1 MRVLIVESKRERAEL
16 WQRHLARAGAE
27 VVLATGQEDAA
38 RVILLQS
45 LDVIVMNVLLAEGSA
60 VAVADLAAYRR
71 PEARVIFVSGSRF
84 FSDGSIFE
92 LCSNAA
98 ALVQPDVPPQDL
110 VALVEHHGQARN
122 G

>member
-16 WQRHLARAGAE
+16 WQRHLTRAGAE

-38 RVILLQS
+38 RAILLQS

-60 VAVADLAAYRR
+60 VAIADLAAYRR

-98 ALVQPDVPPQDL
+98 ALVQPNVPPDDL
-110 VALVEHHGQARN
+110 VALVEHHGQVRES
-122 G
+122 

>member
-16 WQRHLARAGAE
+16 WQRHLTRAGVDVMLASGQEEAARA
-27 VVLATGQEDAA
+27 
-38 RVILLQS
+38 LL
-45 LDVIVMNVLLAEGSA
+45 LDPFDVIVMNVLLAQGSA
-60 VAVADLAAYRR
+60 VAIADLAGYRR

-84 FSDGSIFE
+84 FSDGTIFE

-110 VALVEHHGQARN
+110 VALVEHHGQPRD